1 MYAYYG
7 YFPPNNRK
15 GDNAKFWKTD
25 MGAIG
30 YEKRLSTMLRMEFCL
45 TLRHVFERR
54 AFSLFYCC
62 RNLLKPTMAKMSGF
76 LQDLSSGSI
85 SRKSQILSSHGRIW
99 FKSGNTLSPSQTLRI
114 SGAFFLSS
122 KAPCCVQRPAQ
133 CVDSHVSGLE
143 CVQRPNLCVDS
154 HVSGLECVQRPNLC
168 VDSHV
173 SGLECV
179 QRPNLCADSHVSGLY
194 R

>member
-15 GDNAKFWKTD
+15 GDNANFWKTD

-30 YEKRLSTMLRMEFCL
+30 YEKRLSTMLRMGFCL
-45 TLRHVFERR
+45 KLRHVFERR

-76 LQDLSSGSI
+76 LQDLSSGSM

-99 FKSGNTLSPSQTLRI
+99 FKSGSTLSPSQTLRI
-114 SGAFFLSS
+114 SGAFF
-122 KAPCCVQRPAQ
+122 CR
-133 CVDSHVSGLE
+133 
-143 CVQRPNLCVDS
+143 
-154 HVSGLECVQRPNLC
+154 
-168 VDSHV
+168 
-173 SGLECV
+173 
-179 QRPNLCADSHVSGLY
+179 
-194 R
+194 